1 MDAETPAP
9 IRARLQRIRLYLLVT
24 SSLCKGSPI
33 QAAALALKGGADVVQ
48 MREKSMGDHD
58 LLALGMAY
66 RTLCDEH
73 DALFIVN
80 DRPDI
85 ARLCH
90 ADGVHLGQ
98 DDLPVDQARRI
109 LLPEQVVGVSTH
121 YIDQARAAVEAGADY
136 LGVGPVYPSET
147 KGYTDGLGTGYVT
160 QVASETSL
168 PFVALGGITTRG
180 AEDAARAGAPAVA
193 VCSAILQAD
202 DIAAAAQAIRAAVV
216 WGISQRDGVDPLSDT
231 P

>member
-1 MDAETPAP
+1 M
-9 IRARLQRIRLYLLVT
+9 RLYLLVT
-24 SSLCKGSPI
+24 SSLCKGSPV
-33 QAAALALKGGADVVQ
+33 QAAAHAIEGGADVVQ
-48 MREKSMGDHD
+48 MREKNMSDRELLD
-58 LLALGMAY
+58 LGRAY

-98 DDLPVDQARRI
+98 DDLPVDQARHI
-109 LLPEQVVGVSTH
+109 LLPQQVVGVSTH

-136 LGVGPVYPSET
+136 LGVGPVYPTET
-147 KGYTDGLGTGYVT
+147 KGYTEGVGTAYVT

-202 DIAAAAQAIRAAVV
+202 DIAAAARALRAAVE
-216 WGISQRDGVDPLSDT
+216 WGVSQRDGGAPLSDT